1 MPTYKFEA
9 MSAKGEEV
17 KDSIEAAS
25 EEEAQQKIRQMGYYV
40 TKLQE
45 VRDTRKKGAK
55 AGKQKDKKGKT
66 FTIGGVSQKQLCTFT
81 RQFSVLQD
89 AGLPVLRSLKILKG
103 QLKPGVLRNALID
116 VVDDVESG
124 TSLSESLGRHPK
136 VFDRLYVNMVRAGE
150 VGGALEVIL
159 RRLAD
164 FLEKAQSLKRK
175 VIGAMIYPVVVILAA
190 VGILSFIMIA
200 IVPKFKEIF
209 QAFDMKLPAM
219 TQTLLDIADFMKQY
233 FWIIPLVLIGWLI
246 FCRLLRLMYW
256 GRYVLDWVWLHVPVI
271 GGILEKTIVARTM
284 RTLGTLVSSGVPILE
299 ALSIVK
305 ETAGNAVFEEM
316 FQRVFESVREGES
329 IAMPM
334 KESRLVDDMVVNMI
348 DVGEETGELDKMLNK
363 IADVY
368 DEEVDV
374 LVQGLVKLLE
384 PLMVLFLGGCV
395 GFIVVALF
403 MPMLAILEKLSA
415 GAGG

>member
-25 EEEAQQKIRQMGYYV
+25 EEEAQQKIRQMGYFV
-40 TKLQE
+40 TRLQE
-45 VRDTRKKGAK
+45 VRDGRKKGGK
-55 AGKQKDKKGKT
+55 AGKKKEKKGKT

-89 AGLPVLRSLKILKG
+89 AGLPVLRSLRILKN
-103 QLKPGVLRNALID
+103 QLKPGVLKNALID

-124 TSLSESLGRHPK
+124 SALSEALARHPK

-159 RRLAD
+159 RRLAE
-164 FLEKAQSLKRK
+164 FKEKAQSLKRK

-190 VGILSFIMIA
+190 IGILSFIMIR

-209 QAFDMKLPAM
+209 AAFEMKLPAM
-219 TQTLLDIADFMKQY
+219 TQTLLDISDFMKNY
-233 FWIIPLVLIGWLI
+233 FWIMPLVLIGWII

-256 GRYVLDWVWLHVPVI
+256 GRYVLDWVWLHVPII
-271 GGILEKTIVARTM
+271 GVILEKTIVARTM

-384 PLMVLFLGGCV
+384 PVMVLFLGFCV

-403 MPMLAILEKLSA
+403 MPMLAILEKLSS

>member
-25 EEEAQQKIRQMGYYV
+25 EEEAQQKIRQMGYFV
-40 TKLQE
+40 TRLQE
-45 VRDTRKKGAK
+45 VRDGRKKTGK
-55 AGKQKDKKGKT
+55 AGKKKEKKGKT

-89 AGLPVLRSLKILKG
+89 AGLPVLRSLRILKN
-103 QLKPGVLRNALID
+103 QLKPGVLKNALID

-124 TSLSESLGRHPK
+124 SALSEALARHPK

-159 RRLAD
+159 RRLAE
-164 FLEKAQSLKRK
+164 FKEKTQSLKRK

-190 VGILSFIMIA
+190 IGILFFIMIA

-209 QAFDMKLPAM
+209 AAFEMKLPAM
-219 TQTLLDIADFMKQY
+219 TQTLLDISDFMKNY
-233 FWIIPLVLIGWLI
+233 FWIMPLVLIGWI
-246 FCRLLRLMYW
+246 VFCRLLRLMYW
-256 GRYVLDWVWLHVPVI
+256 GRYVLDWVWLHVPII

-384 PLMVLFLGGCV
+384 PVMVLFLGGCV
-395 GFIVVALF
+395 CFIVVALF
-403 MPMLAILEKLSA
+403 MPMLAILEKLSS

>member
-1 MPTYKFEA
+1 
-9 MSAKGEEV
+9 
-17 KDSIEAAS
+17 
-25 EEEAQQKIRQMGYYV
+25 
-40 TKLQE
+40 
-45 VRDTRKKGAK
+45 
-55 AGKQKDKKGKT
+55 
-66 FTIGGVSQKQLCTFT
+66 
-81 RQFSVLQD
+81 
-89 AGLPVLRSLKILKG
+89 
-103 QLKPGVLRNALID
+103 
-116 VVDDVESG
+116 
-124 TSLSESLGRHPK
+124 
-136 VFDRLYVNMVRAGE
+136 
-150 VGGALEVIL
+150 
-159 RRLAD
+159 
-164 FLEKAQSLKRK
+164 
-175 VIGAMIYPVVVILAA
+175 VVVILAA
-190 VGILSFIMIA
+190 IGILSFIMIA

-209 QAFDMKLPAM
+209 AAFEMKLPAM
-219 TQTLLDIADFMKQY
+219 TQTLLDISDFMKNY
-233 FWIIPLVLIGWLI
+233 FWIMPLVLIGWII

-256 GRYVLDWVWLHVPVI
+256 GRYVLDWVWLHVPII

-384 PLMVLFLGGCV
+384 PVMVLFLGGCV

-403 MPMLAILEKLSA
+403 MPMLAILEKLSS